1 MQKTKYDGIYKQR
14 EGVLLN
20 MDNEALRAYK
30 VRKERDR
37 VTTQL
42 EADVKELKDGMKE
55 LKEIK
60 ELLMK
65 ALANGNLNLMD
76 YYQD

>member
-1 MQKTKYDGIYKQR
+1 
-14 EGVLLN
+14 
-20 MDNEALRAYK
+20 

-65 ALANGNLNLMD
+65 ALANGNI
-76 YYQD
+76 

>member
-1 MQKTKYDGIYKQR
+1 MQKTKYDGIYKER

-20 MDNEALRAYK
+20 MDNDALRSYK
-30 VRKERDR
+30 ARKERDR
-37 VTTQL
+37 KTTQL

-65 ALANGNLNLMD
+65 ALANGNI
-76 YYQD
+76 

>member
-65 ALANGNLNLMD
+65 ALANGNI
-76 YYQD
+76 